1 MLKPVDISTG
11 SSREPLQMAKPIELQ
26 AVSVDCMPAH
36 KSCDD
41 MPLRMQQSLAAKNK
55 VCRKEECH
63 RG

>member
-1 MLKPVDISTG
+1 
-11 SSREPLQMAKPIELQ
+11 MAKPIELQ